1 MENNKKQTALQQ
13 FIEKICYFDYT
24 HQKWR
29 IRMIE
34 DEDITSYFEEF
45 KEIEKQQIIDA
56 RLNGHICTYIGCMS
70 GCGTNLY
77 IDDSG
82 EQYYKET
89 FE

>member
-45 KEIEKQQIIDA
+45 KEIEKQQMRDFFDVGFDVGY
-56 RLNGHICTYIGCMS
+56 N
-70 GCGTNLY
+70 
-77 IDDSG
+77 DDESPSFLTS
-82 EQYYKET
+82 EQHYNKT